1 VISRRDKQ
9 MLKQLGKLRENR
21 MHVAEFAVVK
31 ARHAAEEAAKD
42 AEQAKQ
48 ELTRTREWCRMAY
61 VRVNASLS
69 GRGSITHA
77 VLTKWKH
84 RRQQIR
90 AKLDAAQERVER
102 MAEARTKK
110 EEELRQ
116 SKDKHRATVMDIERL
131 KLLQENME

>member
-9 MLKQLGKLRENR
+9 MLKQLGNLRENR
-21 MHVAEFAVVK
+21 MRVAEFAVIK

-48 ELTRTREWCRMAY
+48 DLTQTRDWCRMAY
-61 VRVNASLS
+61 VRVNTSLS

-77 VLTKWKH
+77 VLTKWKY

-110 EEELRQ
+110 EEELQQ